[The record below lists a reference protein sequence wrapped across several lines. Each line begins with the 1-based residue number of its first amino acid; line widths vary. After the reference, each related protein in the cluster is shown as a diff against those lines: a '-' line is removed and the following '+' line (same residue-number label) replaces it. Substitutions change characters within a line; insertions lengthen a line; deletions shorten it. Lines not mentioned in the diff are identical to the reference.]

1 MLIASSGSTV
11 GVVVVL
17 VVVVFLVL
25 LLLSRSVRVIQ
36 QGTVG
41 AVKRL
46 GKYRPPVRQSG
57 WTTVIP
63 FLDTIQKVDVREEPR
78 VGDMQ
83 QVITKDNV
91 SVLVNATIYSQ
102 VIDVELAL
110 FEVSNYHVAVDQL
123 ARTALR
129 AVFGGMT
136 LDEALSER
144 QRINAEL
151 QTHMASATE
160 KWGVRL
166 NRIEIVDIV
175 PPQNILNA
183 MALQKEAD
191 QQKRAAILQSEGLQQ
206 AAINTAQG
214 EKQASIL
221 RAEGDKQSAILRA
234 EGDKEAAV
242 RLGEGRAGCDPGHLH
257 GHSRRQRHPRA
268 SRGAA
273 ARDPRQSCRERQ
285 CQAGRSVRDRG
296 DTGRRAG
303 TALGARRCARSRRRS
318 EVQWRPTSATAGTAG
333 LTEGRS
339 HGRRCHSALLRP
351 SAHLRTNE
359 RPRGQPRSPWR
370 TITTGQWAP
379 WTQCWL
385 TEPSSMPAKAPWP
398 LLPRTNRSALADSL
412 TRTSEA

>member
-1 MLIASSGSTV
+1 MFIASGAGAAIGIV
-11 GVVVVL
+11 VIVVVAI
-17 VVVVFLVL
+17 LVL
-25 LLLSRSVRVIQ
+25 LLLSRTVRVIQ

-46 GKYRPPVRQSG
+46 GKYRPPVRQPG
-57 WTTVIP
+57 WTTVYP
-63 FLDTIQKVDVREEPR
+63 FLETIQKVDVREEPR

-206 AAINTAQG
+206 SAINTAQG

-234 EGDKEAAV
+234 EGDKEAAI
-242 RLGEGRAGCDPGHLH
+242 RLGEGRAGAIGATYNAIHAGNVTPELLAVLQLDALG
-257 GHSRRQRHPRA
+257 RIA
-268 SRGAA
+268 SSDNSKLIVPIETAGILGAA
-273 ARDPRQSCRERQ
+273 QALRSVLAAVPESSGPSSNGGRRPPMPPASPPRQ
-285 CQAGRSVRDRG
+285 G
-296 DTGRRAG
+296 
-303 TALGARRCARSRRRS
+303 
-318 EVQWRPTSATAGTAG
+318 
-333 LTEGRS
+333 
-339 HGRRCHSALLRP
+339 
-351 SAHLRTNE
+351 
-359 RPRGQPRSPWR
+359 
-370 TITTGQWAP
+370 
-379 WTQCWL
+379 
-385 TEPSSMPAKAPWP
+385 
-398 LLPRTNRSALADSL
+398 
-412 TRTSEA
+412 

>member
-1 MLIASSGSTV
+1 MIVASSGSSAAV
-11 GVVVVL
+11 WVLVAVVVI
-17 VVVVFLVL
+17 LVL

-46 GKYRPPVRQSG
+46 GKYRPPVRQPG

-63 FLDTIQKVDVREEPR
+63 FLETIQKVDVREEPR

-214 EKQASIL
+214 EKQGSIL

-234 EGDKEAAV
+234 EGDKEAAI
-242 RLGEGRAGCDPGHLH
+242 RLGEGRAGAIQPPTTRSTQAMSPPSC
-257 GHSRRQRHPRA
+257 S
-268 SRGAA
+268 
-273 ARDPRQSCRERQ
+273 QSCSSRPW
-285 CQAGRSVRDRG
+285 AGSPRVTTPS
-296 DTGRRAG
+296 
-303 TALGARRCARSRRRS
+303 LSS
-318 EVQWRPTSATAGTAG
+318 PMRPQG
-333 LTEGRS
+333 
-339 HGRRCHSALLRP
+339 
-351 SAHLRTNE
+351 
-359 RPRGQPRSPWR
+359 
-370 TITTGQWAP
+370 
-379 WTQCWL
+379 
-385 TEPSSMPAKAPWP
+385 
-398 LLPRTNRSALADSL
+398 
-412 TRTSEA
+412 

>member
-1 MLIASSGSTV
+1 MLIASTGTEAAI
-11 GVVVVL
+11 GILLAVVVVL
-17 VVVVFLVL
+17 VLI
-25 LLLSRSVRVIQ
+25 LLSRSVRVIQ

-46 GKYRPPVRQSG
+46 GKYKPPVRQPG

-63 FLDTIQKVDVREEPR
+63 FLETIQKVDVREEPR

-191 QQKRAAILQSEGLQQ
+191 QQKRAAILQSEGSQQ
-206 AAINTAQG
+206 SAINTAQG
-214 EKQASIL
+214 EKQANIL
-221 RAEGDKQSAILRA
+221 RAEGDKQAAILRA
-234 EGDKEAAV
+234 EGDKEAAI
-242 RLGEGRAGCDPGHLH
+242 RLGEGRAGAINATYTAIHQGNVTPELLAVL
-257 GHSRRQRHPRA
+257 QL
-268 SRGAA
+268 
-273 ARDPRQSCRERQ
+273 E
-285 CQAGRSVRDRG
+285 
-296 DTGRRAG
+296 
-303 TALGARRCARSRRRS
+303 ALGRVASSDNAKLIVPI
-318 EVQWRPTSATAGTAG
+318 ETAG
-333 LTEGRS
+333 LMGAAQALRSVLASVPEAGQGPNSNGGR
-339 HGRRCHSALLRP
+339 P
-351 SAHLRTNE
+351 TM
-359 RPRGQPRSPWR
+359 PPPPRS
-370 TITTGQWAP
+370 
-379 WTQCWL
+379 
-385 TEPSSMPAKAPWP
+385 
-398 LLPRTNRSALADSL
+398 
-412 TRTSEA
+412 

>member
-1 MLIASSGSTV
+1 MIVASSGSSAAV
-11 GVVVVL
+11 WVLVAVVVI
-17 VVVVFLVL
+17 LVL

-46 GKYRPPVRQSG
+46 GKYRPPVRQPG

-63 FLDTIQKVDVREEPR
+63 FLETIQKVDVREEPR

-234 EGDKEAAV
+234 EGDKEAAI
-242 RLGEGRAGCDPGHLH
+242 RLGEGRAG
-257 GHSRRQRHPRA
+257 A
-268 SRGAA
+268 IGATYTA
-273 ARDPRQSCRERQ
+273 IHQGNVTPELLAVLQLE
-285 CQAGRSVRDRG
+285 
-296 DTGRRAG
+296 
-303 TALGARRCARSRRRS
+303 ALGRVAQSDNAKLVVPY
-318 EVQWRPTSATAGTAG
+318 ETAG
-333 LTEGRS
+333 LMGAAQALRSVLAQVPEAGVGPAHNGGRPGGS
-339 HGRRCHSALLRP
+339 PPA
-351 SAHLRTNE
+351 
-359 RPRGQPRSPWR
+359 RS
-370 TITTGQWAP
+370 
-379 WTQCWL
+379 
-385 TEPSSMPAKAPWP
+385 
-398 LLPRTNRSALADSL
+398 
-412 TRTSEA
+412 

>member
-1 MLIASSGSTV
+1 MLIASGGGAIAAIV
-11 GVVVVL
+11 IVVVVI
-17 VVVVFLVL
+17 FLVL
-25 LLLSRSVRVIQ
+25 LFLSRMVRIIQ
-36 QGTVG
+36 QGNVG

-46 GKYRPPVRQSG
+46 GKYRPPVRQPG
-57 WTTVIP
+57 WTTVLP
-63 FLDTIQKVDVREEPR
+63 FLETIQKVDVREEPR

-191 QQKRAAILQSEGLQQ
+191 QQKRAAILQSEGSQQ
-206 AAINTAQG
+206 SAINTAQG
-214 EKQASIL
+214 QKQAAIL

-234 EGDKEAAV
+234 EGDKEAAI
-242 RLGEGRAGCDPGHLH
+242 RLGEGRAGAIHATYTAIHDGNVTPELLAVL
-257 GHSRRQRHPRA
+257 QL
-268 SRGAA
+268 
-273 ARDPRQSCRERQ
+273 E
-285 CQAGRSVRDRG
+285 
-296 DTGRRAG
+296 
-303 TALGARRCARSRRRS
+303 ALGKVAASDNAKLIVPI
-318 EVQWRPTSATAGTAG
+318 ETAG
-333 LTEGRS
+333 LLGAAQALRS
-339 HGRRCHSALLRP
+339 VLAAVPESSAGSNANGASP
-351 SAHLRTNE
+351 PA
-359 RPRGQPRSPWR
+359 RS
-370 TITTGQWAP
+370 
-379 WTQCWL
+379 
-385 TEPSSMPAKAPWP
+385 
-398 LLPRTNRSALADSL
+398 
-412 TRTSEA
+412 

>member
-1 MLIASSGSTV
+1 MFVASSGGAAV
-11 GVVVVL
+11 GVVILVIVVVL
-17 VVVVFLVL
+17 VL
-25 LLLSRSVRVIQ
+25 LFLSRAVRVIQ

-46 GKYRPPVRQSG
+46 GKYRPPVRQPG

-63 FLDTIQKVDVREEPR
+63 FLETIQKVDVREEPR
-78 VGDMQ
+78 VGDLQ

-242 RLGEGRAGCDPGHLH
+242 RLGEGRAGAISATYNAIHAGNVTPELLAVLQLDALG
-257 GHSRRQRHPRA
+257 RIAA
-268 SRGAA
+268 SDNSKLIVPIETAGILGAA
-273 ARDPRQSCRERQ
+273 
-285 CQAGRSVRDRG
+285 QALRSVLAAVPEAG
-296 DTGRRAG
+296 SGPSSNGGRR
-303 TALGARRCARSRRRS
+303 
-318 EVQWRPTSATAGTAG
+318 PTPPAA
-333 LTEGRS
+333 
-339 HGRRCHSALLRP
+339 P
-351 SAHLRTNE
+351 
-359 RPRGQPRSPWR
+359 PRS
-370 TITTGQWAP
+370 G
-379 WTQCWL
+379 
-385 TEPSSMPAKAPWP
+385 
-398 LLPRTNRSALADSL
+398 
-412 TRTSEA
+412 

>member
-1 MLIASSGSTV
+1 MFIATSGGTV
-11 GVVVVL
+11 GVIVVL
-17 VVVVFLVL
+17 VVVVVLVL
-25 LLLSRSVRVIQ
+25 LILSRSVRVIQ

-214 EKQASIL
+214 EKQANIL

-234 EGDKEAAV
+234 EGDKEAAI
-242 RLGEGRAGCDPGHLH
+242 RLGEGRAGAIQATYAAIHTGNVTPELLAVLQLETLGKVVSSDNAKLVVPYETAGIM
-257 GHSRRQRHPRA
+257 
-268 SRGAA
+268 GAA
-273 ARDPRQSCRERQ
+273 
-285 CQAGRSVRDRG
+285 QALRSVLAGVQEAGAGPTSNGGRPMSPPGRS
-296 DTGRRAG
+296 
-303 TALGARRCARSRRRS
+303 
-318 EVQWRPTSATAGTAG
+318 Q
-333 LTEGRS
+333 
-339 HGRRCHSALLRP
+339 
-351 SAHLRTNE
+351 
-359 RPRGQPRSPWR
+359 
-370 TITTGQWAP
+370 
-379 WTQCWL
+379 
-385 TEPSSMPAKAPWP
+385 
-398 LLPRTNRSALADSL
+398 
-412 TRTSEA
+412 